1 MIIKDRNYWVI
12 SKNSN
17 VDYWSQDA
25 SPEWTPIGTFKYHP
39 SEGEGRSA
47 EPHYHDAD
55 EVWIFGYGHG
65 EAWVDD
71 KIHEVT
77 PGTIVYTPM
86 GSVHRFQ
93 MFTEFDNASIVTRL
107 ERQKRGVHLLVDVD
121 GPPEPT
127 VPGFVIPGQEN
138 TGPIEDRGIRCP
150 FSELRIVEFGVGECI
165 AQGVLSSNEHWL
177 VETGSVRL
185 GIDGFEVDLSS
196 GDVAMLRVGAER
208 RLYCP
213 EGARMA
219 LARE

>member
-107 ERQKRGVHLLVDVD
+107 
-121 GPPEPT
+121 
-127 VPGFVIPGQEN
+127 
-138 TGPIEDRGIRCP
+138 
-150 FSELRIVEFGVGECI
+150 
-165 AQGVLSSNEHWL
+165 AA
-177 VETGSVRL
+177 ETGRSSVGRR
-185 GIDGFEVDLSS
+185 GWASR
-196 GDVAMLRVGAER
+196 AHGAGLCNPR
-208 RLYCP
+208 TRKH
-213 EGARMA
+213 GTH
-219 LARE
+219 